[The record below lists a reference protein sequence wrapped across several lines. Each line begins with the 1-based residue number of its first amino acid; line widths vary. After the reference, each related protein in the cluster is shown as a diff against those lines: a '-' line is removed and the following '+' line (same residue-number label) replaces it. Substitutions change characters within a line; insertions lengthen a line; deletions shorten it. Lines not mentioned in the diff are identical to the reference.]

1 MIKKSLENRSSKQFT
16 ELENIENWASYGQK
30 LIFSLK
36 KFHFSTKTKKVYFD
50 LTAVKF
56 QYFSIL

>member
-30 LIFSLK
+30 LIFSLN
-36 KFHFSTKTKKVYFD
+36 KFHFSTKTKKSLF
-50 LTAVKF
+50 
-56 QYFSIL
+56 